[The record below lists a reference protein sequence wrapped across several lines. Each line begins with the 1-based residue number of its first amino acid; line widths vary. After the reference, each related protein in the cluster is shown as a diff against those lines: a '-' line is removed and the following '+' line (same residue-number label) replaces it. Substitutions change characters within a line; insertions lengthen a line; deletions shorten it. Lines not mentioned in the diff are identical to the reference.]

1 MEIVD
6 FIPVGHDNAIT
17 AEQISAYT
25 GLSLRKVRDYIAAAR
40 HKAVILN
47 MQDGCGYFIPDDG
60 EEELVRSWVAQEEAR
75 LKSIGWSL
83 KAARKRVREG

>member
-6 FIPVGHDNAIT
+6 FIPVGHENAIT

-25 GLSLRKVRDYIAAAR
+25 GLSLRKVRDYIAEAR
-40 HKAVILN
+40 HKVVILN
-47 MQDGCGYFIPDDG
+47 MQDGCGYFLPDEDEG
-60 EEELVRSWVAQEEAR
+60 ELVRCWVAQEEAR

-83 KAARKRVREG
+83 KAARKKVREG